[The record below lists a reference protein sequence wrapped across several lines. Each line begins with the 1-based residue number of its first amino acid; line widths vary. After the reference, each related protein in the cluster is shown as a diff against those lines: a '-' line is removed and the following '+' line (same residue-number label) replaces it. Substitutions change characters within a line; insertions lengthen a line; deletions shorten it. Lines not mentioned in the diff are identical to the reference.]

1 MHAQK
6 KGCHWAAPLHCG
18 YFGLPPIDAASARWH
33 PAKHLDCA
41 LYTTNGFFD
50 RACKTPSFSDVQ
62 TTDYAVQYTHPH
74 AFGAVSHFMDT
85 LHPPPPASL
94 LLTAPVLVVEDEP
107 SVTQRIRALLL
118 DMGYET
124 TALLWAESV
133 AQAREIY
140 AHEPIALA
148 LVDLGLP
155 DGSGHTVIEELRAR
169 DPAMMILV
177 ISAWSTE
184 DAILGALRAGATGY
198 LLKERDDLELRLGI
212 ASTLRGG
219 APIDPFI
226 AKRIMQEFAAAPKAA
241 VTAGAADAPAQ
252 PLSGREQEILQLV
265 AQGMTNREIAEH
277 LNLSKY
283 TVECHVKKIYQKMAV
298 SSRTR
303 AIHIARQHGLID

>member
-1 MHAQK
+1 M
-6 KGCHWAAPLHCG
+6 P
-18 YFGLPPIDAASARWH
+18 
-33 PAKHLDCA
+33 
-41 LYTTNGFFD
+41 TNSSPF
-50 RACKTPSFSDVQ
+50 
-62 TTDYAVQYTHPH
+62 
-74 AFGAVSHFMDT
+74 
-85 LHPPPPASL
+85 LASL
-94 LLTAPVLVVEDEP
+94 LLAAPVLVVEDEP
-107 SVTQRIRALLL
+107 SVTQRLRALLQG
-118 DMGYET
+118 MGYEAA
-124 TALLWAESV
+124 ALLWAESV

-198 LLKERDDLELRLGI
+198 LLKERDDLELCLGI

-226 AKRIMQEFAAAPKAA
+226 AKRIMQEFAAAPKPAA
-241 VTAGAADAPAQ
+241 ASEPDSAMP
-252 PLSGREQEILQLV
+252 PLSGREHEILQLV
-265 AQGMTNREIAEH
+265 AQGMTNREIAEQLH
-277 LNLSKY
+277 LSKF
-283 TVECHVKKIYQKMAV
+283 TVECHVKKIYQKMSV

-303 AIHIARQHGLID
+303 AIHMARQYGLIA

>member
-1 MHAQK
+1 M
-6 KGCHWAAPLHCG
+6 L
-18 YFGLPPIDAASARWH
+18 LE
-33 PAKHLDCA
+33 
-41 LYTTNGFFD
+41 LYTALWTLWPPRPRRGGWGG
-50 RACKTPSFSDVQ
+50 RA
-62 TTDYAVQYTHPH
+62 A
-74 AFGAVSHFMDT
+74 GG
-85 LHPPPPASL
+85 
-94 LLTAPVLVVEDEP
+94 
-107 SVTQRIRALLL
+107 VTQRIRALLL
-118 DMGYET
+118 DMGYDT
-124 TALLWAESV
+124 TALFWAESV

-226 AKRIMQEFAAAPKAA
+226 AKRIMQEFAAAPRAA
-241 VTAGAADAPAQ
+241 ATTGATDAPAQ
-252 PLSGREQEILQLV
+252 PLSGRELEILQLV

-303 AIHIARQHGLID
+303 AIHMARQHGLID